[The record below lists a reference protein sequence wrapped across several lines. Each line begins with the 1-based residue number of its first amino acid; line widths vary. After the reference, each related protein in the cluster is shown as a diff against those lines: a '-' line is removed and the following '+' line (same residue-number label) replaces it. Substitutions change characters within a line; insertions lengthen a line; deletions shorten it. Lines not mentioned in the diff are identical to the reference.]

1 MAQIGYSV
9 RGIHKASPFGT
20 SCLVPPPALAA
31 MPKKPKQRRTKRAP
45 NVIRATPNKPEARDE
60 GPRLIPLGNEYQDA
74 KTEYYLRLSN
84 LALGLTEKKS

>member
-9 RGIHKASPFGT
+9 LGIHDTPRLRHHVSFLPRAVAS
-20 SCLVPPPALAA
+20 
-31 MPKKPKQRRTKRAP
+31 MQKKPKQRRIKRAP
-45 NVIRATPNKPEARDE
+45 NVKRVSPNKPEARDE

-84 LALGLTEKKS
+84 LALGLPEKK